1 MKGGSSFKS
10 CLERIGI
17 LLKSMII
24 KVCSDCSLQQRVIGV
39 PSSDAT
45 CTFQQVLHEQR
56 SC

>member
-10 CLERIGI
+10 YLERIGF

-24 KVCSDCSLQQRVIGV
+24 NVCSDCSLQQRVIGV

-45 CTFQQVLHEQR
+45 YTFQQVLHEQR